1 MDHYK
6 ITFETYNKVA
16 NEYQDKFM
24 YMDLYNDTYDYLC
37 GLINKQYSE
46 ILEIGCGP
54 GNITKYLLTK
64 RPDFKI
70 EGIDI
75 SLNMLKL
82 AKDNNPSANFKQLDC
97 RDISSLNYKY
107 DAIVCGFIM
116 PYLSKDDCAKL
127 IEDCSKLL
135 NPNGFIYFSTMEDDY
150 SKSGFETT
158 SFSGE
163 NEVYVYYH
171 EEKYLSQYLEQ
182 CNFKLVDLSRKA
194 YPEPDGTFLTDM
206 IFIAQLNN

>member
-171 EEKYLSQYLEQ
+171 EEKYLSQYLQ
-182 CNFKLVDLSRKA
+182 QSNFKLVDLSRKA